1 MKKSTLLYFNNPME
15 FVKYIHKFE
24 VYKDWRIENGLMNDR
39 GYKVGE
45 SDFFMEMRNTFRSK
59 DMFYKK
65 VSIAEM
71 TTWLDSFIH
80 LERLC
85 KLMIANFNIDKLNE
99 IEIGFEY
106 VVKMSKKSR
115 VDAIIKYRG
124 KYCIFE
130 FSTVSSFNK
139 LKPTFDKKRLEL
151 MIYKDMMHNYIEYPS
166 KIICYPFI
174 GLFEYNDEE
183 RNEKYFN
190 NNIKN
195 ISYAYDYLKNFLLT
209 D

>member
-1 MKKSTLLYFNNPME
+1 MKNSTLLYFKNPME
-15 FVKYIHKFE
+15 FIEYINKFE
-24 VYKDWRIENGLMNDR
+24 VYRDWKIQNGLMNHR
-39 GYKVGE
+39 GFKVGG
-45 SDFFMEMRNTFRSK
+45 SDFFVEIRNLFDLK

-85 KLMIANFNIDKLNE
+85 KLMIANFCSAQLQE

-124 KYCIFE
+124 RYCLFE
-130 FSTVSSFNK
+130 FSTVSTFNK

-174 GLFEYNDEE
+174 GLFEYEDEE
-183 RNEKYFN
+183 RNEKYYN

-195 ISYAYDYLKNFLLT
+195 ISYAYDYIKKFLLAK
-209 D
+209 

>member
-1 MKKSTLLYFNNPME
+1 ME